1 MGTAAPLREKN
12 ADNFLSYGKKT
23 KDFKEKSR
31 NIDQIAEEVYDLNY
45 IVNHNINTVYNTDR
59 GEGRSAWKA
68 GVGDSGGRREILP
81 PPEPEEV
88 PAGRNG
94 EQNTGPVPAGWGA
107 EAGLSADTKAPAV
120 GPVPAD
126 RGAEAGL
133 SADTKM
139 PAVGSVPAEAWAG
152 GGERTPPGWLPD
164 GAVRFWT
171 PAEETGTAT
180 PSAQGDMRWA
190 EQADRAFRRDSRRY
204 DGGFYLY

>member
-12 ADNFLSYGKKT
+12 ADNFLSYRKKT
-23 KDFKEKSR
+23 EDFKEKSR

-45 IVNHNINTVYNTDR
+45 IVNRNINTVYNTDR

-94 EQNTGPVPAGWGA
+94 EQNTGPVPAGW
-107 EAGLSADTKAPAV
+107 
-120 GPVPAD
+120 
-126 RGAEAGL
+126 GAEAGL